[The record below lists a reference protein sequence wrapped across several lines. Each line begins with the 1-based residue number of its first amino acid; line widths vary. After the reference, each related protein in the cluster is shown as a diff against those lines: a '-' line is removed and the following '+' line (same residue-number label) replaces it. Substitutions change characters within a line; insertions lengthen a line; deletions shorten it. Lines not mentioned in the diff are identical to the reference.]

1 MNSSSSDFTLLTG
14 ALLIDGT
21 GNSPVENGAILIK
34 DEEIKA
40 IGQRDSIS
48 IPEHASVTTI
58 NYPNQTILPGLI
70 DCHVHLTGIGDGRS
84 GDELVTLPDE
94 VLTLQGSQLSLI
106 HI

>member
-48 IPEHASVTTI
+48 TVSYT
-58 NYPNQTILPGLI
+58 
-70 DCHVHLTGIGDGRS
+70 HLRAHET
-84 GDELVTLPDE
+84 
-94 VLTLQGSQLSLI
+94 
-106 HI
+106 